1 MQITRYETDV
11 DAAIYRREKSE
22 IRFSHCSTTN
32 RYRFI
37 VAFLIVIIC
46 IARKAAP
53 IGRLQIQRYRERL
66 LCATHGRKGGFIE
79 RRQQITSDDT
89 LSADALVFGTGVSR
103 ARERIV
109 RFMQIASE
117 RANERESERA
127 SGAFGFYRRSL
138 TLSRIT
144 ELSQKTS
151 ASQ

>member
-1 MQITRYETDV
+1 MQITKYEIDI
-11 DAAIYRREKSE
+11 DATIYRRKKSE
-22 IRFSHCSTTN
+22 IRFSHCSTIN

-53 IGRLQIQRYRERL
+53 IGRLKIQRYRERL
-66 LCATHGRKGGFIE
+66 LCSTHGRKGGFIE

-103 ARERIV
+103 ARTYRSLYANCER
-109 RFMQIASE
+109 ASE
-117 RANERESERA
+117 RTRERA